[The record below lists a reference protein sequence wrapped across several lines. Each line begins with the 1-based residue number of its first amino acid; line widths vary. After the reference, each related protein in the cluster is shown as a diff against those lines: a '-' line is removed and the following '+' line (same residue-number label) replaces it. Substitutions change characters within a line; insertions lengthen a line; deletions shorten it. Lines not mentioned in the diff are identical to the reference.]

1 MTIRSFIPALCLAL
15 ALPAA
20 SGAAVD
26 TGRDMA
32 NPKESTMTASGTF
45 EVTMIPQAPD
55 SAAAGPFS
63 RLVMDKRYLG
73 DLEATGQGQMLAFQ
87 SAVEGSAG
95 YVAMELVSGAL
106 AGRAGTFALQH
117 VGAMKGGAIEVFT
130 VTIVPDSG
138 TGDLTGIAG
147 ELVITFEGSRHLYE
161 LRYTLPGE

>member
-1 MTIRSFIPALCLAL
+1 VPIRSIAPALCLGL
-15 ALPAA
+15 ALSLAA
-20 SGAAVD
+20 GTAFGGEPG
-26 TGRDMA
+26 TA
-32 NPKESTMTASGTF
+32 NPLESAMSARGTF
-45 EVTMIPQAPD
+45 DVTMIPQAPD
-55 SAAAGPFS
+55 TSAAGPFS
-63 RLVMDKRYLG
+63 RLVMDKRYHG

-95 YVAMELVSGAL
+95 YVAMESVSGSL

-117 VGAMKGGAIEVFT
+117 VGAMKQGAIAVFT